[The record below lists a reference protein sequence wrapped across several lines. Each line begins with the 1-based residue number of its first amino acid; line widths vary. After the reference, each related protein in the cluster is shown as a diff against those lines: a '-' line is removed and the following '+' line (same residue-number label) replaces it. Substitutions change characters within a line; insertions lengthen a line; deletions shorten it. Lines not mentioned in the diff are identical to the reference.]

1 MWDVDKNEY
10 IDYVCNL
17 GPLILGHNHPKV
29 LEAVKQQIES
39 GFWMGAP
46 SELEIRLAEEIIR
59 RYPTIE
65 KLRFCPTGSEA
76 CMNALRAV
84 RAYTRRD
91 KIIAAEGAHHG
102 SSDSLYPTAGVPQD
116 LTSKVK
122 RVPFNNAEAVEEA
135 VKELKHELAA
145 VFIEPVLGAG
155 TTGVAAKNEFLK
167 RVREITTDHDI
178 PLVLDE
184 VFSGFRLS
192 PGGAAERFGIK
203 PEVATFG
210 KILGGGFALG
220 AFGGIEE
227 IMSTFE
233 YPTTNSLQ
241 VVNPPTR
248 HPGTFNDQKISM
260 AAGLATLRELTKDA
274 YGHLE
279 ETGQTIR
286 SGLVQLSLDAG
297 LRTYVSGIGSIFH
310 IHFTDEEVVDMDS
323 ATRANSLLIRYY
335 DLNMANR
342 GINLAKA
349 HASMCST
356 PLTEK
361 DIDKTLTAA
370 KETLTAMKPLV
381 HEIAPSLI
389 L

>member
-122 RVPFNNAEAVEEA
+122 RVPFNNS
-135 VKELKHELAA
+135 
-145 VFIEPVLGAG
+145 
-155 TTGVAAKNEFLK
+155 
-167 RVREITTDHDI
+167 R
-178 PLVLDE
+178 
-184 VFSGFRLS
+184 
-192 PGGAAERFGIK
+192 K
-203 PEVATFG
+203 P
-210 KILGGGFALG
+210 
-220 AFGGIEE
+220 
-227 IMSTFE
+227 
-233 YPTTNSLQ
+233 
-241 VVNPPTR
+241 
-248 HPGTFNDQKISM
+248 
-260 AAGLATLRELTKDA
+260 
-274 YGHLE
+274 
-279 ETGQTIR
+279 
-286 SGLVQLSLDAG
+286 
-297 LRTYVSGIGSIFH
+297 
-310 IHFTDEEVVDMDS
+310 
-323 ATRANSLLIRYY
+323 
-335 DLNMANR
+335 
-342 GINLAKA
+342 
-349 HASMCST
+349 
-356 PLTEK
+356 
-361 DIDKTLTAA
+361 
-370 KETLTAMKPLV
+370 
-381 HEIAPSLI
+381 
-389 L
+389 

>member
-1 MWDVDKNEY
+1 M
-10 IDYVCNL
+10 
-17 GPLILGHNHPKV
+17 
-29 LEAVKQQIES
+29 
-39 GFWMGAP
+39 
-46 SELEIRLAEEIIR
+46 
-59 RYPTIE
+59 
-65 KLRFCPTGSEA
+65 
-76 CMNALRAV
+76 
-84 RAYTRRD
+84 
-91 KIIAAEGAHHG
+91 
-102 SSDSLYPTAGVPQD
+102 
-116 LTSKVK
+116 
-122 RVPFNNAEAVEEA
+122 
-135 VKELKHELAA
+135 
-145 VFIEPVLGAG
+145 
-155 TTGVAAKNEFLK
+155 
-167 RVREITTDHDI
+167 
-178 PLVLDE
+178 
-184 VFSGFRLS
+184 FSGFRLS